1 MMTESRAK
9 ADQGQFP
16 LVSVVMPTF
25 NSSRTV
31 TRALKSVFSQTY
43 QRFEIVIA
51 DDASKDDTKRCVDA
65 MADVRMTFVES
76 TEKTNLGPAATRNRA
91 LAKANGKYVAFL
103 DSDDE
108 WFPEKVEKQV
118 RFLESHPS
126 CCMVVANAYDISPD
140 GEIVETEFS
149 SAPAVSGPEAWRTL
163 LKYSFIE
170 TSSVMTPLSL
180 VRELGGFDPK
190 LLVSQ
195 DQDLWIRLAIR
206 GEVGIIDEVLGKIHQ
221 VSTGHMTRNRHRQ
234 ADIMLPM
241 IEGHVA
247 RLKDKLSQR
256 EIDKILG
263 HRYQVV
269 GRNLFHYGYYA
280 LGLKLVARASRRN
293 GNWLGNLF
301 YLCHASP
308 LGASL
313 KRMVRG
319 HGKPA

>member
-1 MMTESRAK
+1 MI
-9 ADQGQFP
+9 ADGDPAPDEGRP

-25 NSSRTV
+25 NSARTV
-31 TRALKSVFSQTY
+31 IRALQSALSQTH
-43 QRFEIVIA
+43 QNFEIIIA
-51 DDASKDDTKRCVDA
+51 DDASKDDTKRCIESVPDP
-65 MADVRMTFVES
+65 RITFLASTES
-76 TEKTNLGPAATRNRA
+76 TNKGPAATRNRA
-91 LAKANGKYVAFL
+91 LARANGQYVAFL

-108 WFPEKVEKQV
+108 WFPEKLVKQV
-118 RFLESHPS
+118 RFLDTHPNS
-126 CCMVVANAYDISPD
+126 SMVISNAYDISPD
-140 GEIVETEFS
+140 GKVIETEFDS
-149 SAPAVSGPEAWRTL
+149 TRPVEGPDAWRTL

-170 TSSVMTPLSL
+170 TSSVMTRLSL

-195 DQDLWIRLAIR
+195 DQDLWIRLAVR

-241 IEGHVA
+241 IEGHIA

-256 EIDKILG
+256 EIDDILG
-263 HRYQVV
+263 HRYQAV
-269 GRNLFHYGYYA
+269 GRNLFRYGYYA

-301 YLCHASP
+301 YICHASP
-308 LGASL
+308 LGVWL
-313 KRMVRG
+313 KRVMRG
-319 HGKPA
+319 HGKAA

>member
-1 MMTESRAK
+1 MIEDRAK
-9 ADQGQFP
+9 ADQDQSP
-16 LVSVVMPTF
+16 LVSIVMPTF

-31 TRALKSVFSQTY
+31 TRALKSVLSQTY
-43 QRFEIVIA
+43 QHFEIIIA
-51 DDASKDDTKRCVDA
+51 DDASTDETKRCVEAIADA
-65 MADVRMTFVES
+65 RMTFLES
-76 TEKTNLGPAATRNRA
+76 AEKSNQGPAATRNRA
-91 LAKANGKYVAFL
+91 LARANGKYVAFL

-108 WFPEKVEKQV
+108 WLPEKLDKQV
-118 RFLESHPS
+118 CFLESRPRCS
-126 CCMVVANAYDISPD
+126 LVVANAYDISPD
-140 GEIVETEFS
+140 GEIVEAEFES
-149 SAPAVSGPEAWRTL
+149 TPAVSGPDAWRTL

-170 TSSVMTPLSL
+170 TSSVMTPLNL
-180 VRELGGFDPK
+180 VREVGGFDPK

-195 DQDLWIRLAIR
+195 DQDLWIRLAVR
-206 GEVGIIDEVLGKIHQ
+206 GEVGIIGEVLGKIHQ

-247 RLKDKLSQR
+247 RLRDKLSQR
-256 EIDKILG
+256 EIDDILG
-263 HRYQVV
+263 YRYQVV
-269 GRNLFHYGYYA
+269 GRNLFRYGYYA

-301 YLCHASP
+301 YMCHANP

-313 KRMVRG
+313 KRVVRG